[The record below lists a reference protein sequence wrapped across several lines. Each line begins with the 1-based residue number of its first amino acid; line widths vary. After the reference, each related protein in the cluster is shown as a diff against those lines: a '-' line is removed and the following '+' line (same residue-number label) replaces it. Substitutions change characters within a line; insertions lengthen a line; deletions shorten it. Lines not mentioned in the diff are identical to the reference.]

1 MQYLTLGRRI
11 LSALA
16 VFCGSFAFA
25 TDYYVSTTGSDANNG
40 LSSETAVATIDK
52 AISLATTKD
61 DTIHVAPGTYQTT
74 TQWGPN
80 LLATM
85 VGTGTSRDEVVIESS
100 GANRTLRMAADSVV
114 RHLTLVG
121 NKDYK
126 ADKGGAVEMSGGLLE
141 DCVIKDGTANNSSNP
156 GGGNVY
162 LNGGTVRNC
171 LITGGKAKRR
181 GGNVYLENG
190 TVENCE
196 IRDGYSENEAGNLYL
211 AYGLV
216 SKCTIA
222 DASALGDGAN
232 VRTYD
237 NANGQIVDCVI
248 SGGKILA
255 VQGDD
260 GKWPERKGANAFI
273 RGSVK
278 VTRCQFLGGSYSEN
292 GYSCGSLTLYYPGNG
307 TVVEDCL
314 IKDSDCGGALL
325 VGSTYIYNTTI
336 VDNEQ
341 YGVWSWGSGKTFYN
355 TILYG
360 NVLAGVSKDWAGDK
374 PSKNVFGLAVTSGGV
389 FKSGDYSN
397 GIILLEN
404 SDAFVDYEKGDYH
417 LKGSVLVDVGTT
429 DPRTDVSATDLD
441 GNPRVI
447 NQVDIGCY
455 EYQPTVFSV
464 IFSMSYDTNDHI
476 PAQARFTAQPLNADG
491 AVTYTW
497 DFGDGS
503 ERVTTTETTVTHT
516 FETAGKFTVTLTAE
530 SAGETTQQTRK
541 ELAVIYDTFVWV
553 SPTGT
558 ATFPYNTLETGFRAI
573 DSAMSVHAS
582 VGGGEIRVAPG
593 TYETAWQYNLDKDYV
608 VKGMGKSPEDVV
620 IRNTTKADKS
630 NTYRRVFHVAS
641 AGARV
646 ENLTMENGSVLNNNG
661 AVLRVAQG
669 MVSNCVIRG
678 GRAVVSGNGPAAGG
692 GVELSNAGILTH
704 CVVSNNVV
712 EGTSSNTGLA
722 AGGGIFFSNGAKNA
736 KLLNCLIAYNRYI
749 PSATVEGAAGVRY
762 GGSNDNSLMENCT
775 IVSNVVEGSLKDDSA
790 GLYCTSWYTPMR
802 NNVIAGNYETEKGE
816 CTSMVLG
823 YDARGP
829 IKVYNLVVGENV
841 TNDGTKNYADSIVLG
856 DVKTMFKDFEN
867 GNFMPKTGSVL
878 ANQGSTPN
886 WPCEVDLAGKPRV
899 FGKAIDI
906 GCYEVQKNNGLTIII
921 R

>member
-100 GANRTLRMAADSVV
+100 GAHRTLRMAADSVV

-292 GYSCGSLTLYYPGNG
+292 GYNSGSLCLYAPGSG
-307 TVVEDCL
+307 SIVEDCL
-314 IKDSDCGGALL
+314 ITGSSCGGALL
-325 VGSTYIYNTTI
+325 NGTTYIYNTTI

-441 GNPRVI
+441 GNPRVV

-464 IFSMSYDTNDHI
+464 SFSMSYDTNDHI

-558 ATFPYNTLETGFRAI
+558 ATFPYNTPETGFRAI

-630 NTYRRVFHVAS
+630 NNYRRVFQVAS

-646 ENLTMENGSVLNNNG
+646 ENLTMEGGSVYNQFGGN
-661 AVLRVAQG
+661 LRITAGTVA
-669 MVSNCVIRG
+669 NCIIRG
-678 GRAVVSGNGPAAGG
+678 GLAMANSGNGAGG
-692 GVELSNAGILTH
+692 AIELGGSGVVTH
-704 CVVSNNVV
+704 CKVIDNRV
-712 EGTSSNTGLA
+712 EGTSKDTWA
-722 AGGGIFFSNGAKNA
+722 AGGAIFLPYGAKNG
-736 KLLNCLIAYNRYI
+736 KLSNTLVANNKYV
-749 PSATVEGAAGVRY
+749 PSTPNVRGSAGIQV
-762 GGSNDNSLMENCT
+762 GGGNENAVIENCT
-775 IVSNVVEGSLKDDSA
+775 IVANVVEGSISTAAGVWSDS
-790 GLYCTSWYTPMR
+790 SWYTTFR
-802 NNVIAGNYETEKGE
+802 NCVIAGNYQTETGDMSSVRMAKE
-816 CTSMVLG
+816 T
-823 YDARGP
+823 
-829 IKVYNLVVGENV
+829 KVYNCVVDVMPE
-841 TNDGTKNYADSIVLG
+841 TTKYDSDSTGFVLG
-856 DVKTMFKDFEN
+856 DVKTMFKDFTNEN
-867 GNFMPKTGSVL
+867 YMPRPGSVL
-878 ANQGSTPN
+878 ANKGTDKLTLPTDK
-886 WPCEVDLAGKPRV
+886 DLAGNPRV

>member
-100 GANRTLRMAADSVV
+100 GAHRTLRMAADSVV

-141 DCVIKDGTANNSSNP
+141 DCVIKDGTSNNSSNP

-171 LITGGKAKRR
+171 LITGGKAKRS

-196 IRDGYSENEAGNLYL
+196 IRDGYSENEAGNLYF

-292 GYSCGSLTLYYPGNG
+292 GYNCGSLTLYYPGNG

-325 VGSTYIYNTTI
+325 AGSTYIYNTTI

-608 VKGMGKSPEDVV
+608 VKGMGKTPEDVV
-620 IRNTTKADKS
+620 IRNTAKADKS
-630 NTYRRVFHVAS
+630 NTYRRVFQVAS

-646 ENLTMENGSVLNNNG
+646 ENLTMEGGSVYNQFGGN
-661 AVLRVAQG
+661 LRITAGTVA
-669 MVSNCVIRG
+669 NCIIRG
-678 GRAVVSGNGPAAGG
+678 GLATADNDNAAGG
-692 GVELSNAGILTH
+692 GVELGGSGVVTH
-704 CVVSNNVV
+704 CIIQDNVL
-712 EGTSSNTGLA
+712 TGLSKA
-722 AGGGIFFSNGAKNA
+722 EQYCGGAGVFMTSYNKNMR
-736 KLLNCLIAYNRYI
+736 LSNCLIVGNTYR
-749 PSATVEGAAGVRY
+749 PGETVQTGAAGIRF
-762 GGSNDNSLMENCT
+762 GGANEQVVMENCT
-775 IVSNVVEGSLKDDSA
+775 VVANTVEGSLKDDSA
-790 GLYCTSWYTPMR
+790 GAYCTSWTTTIR
-802 NNVIAGNYETEKGE
+802 NCVFAGNTETGKDKATSVKFDSHMNVVNCVMDDAAFNKY
-816 CTSMVLG
+816 CTV
-823 YDARGP
+823 
-829 IKVYNLVVGENV
+829 
-841 TNDGTKNYADSIVLG
+841 G
-856 DVKTMFKDFEN
+856 DVKTMFKDFTNEN
-867 GNFMPKTGSVL
+867 YMPRPGSVL
-878 ANQGSTPN
+878 ANKGTDKLTLPTDK
-886 WPCEVDLAGKPRV
+886 DLAGNPRV

>member
-1 MQYLTLGRRI
+1 MKYLTLGRRI

-25 TDYYVSTTGSDANNG
+25 TDYYVSTTGSDENDG

-61 DTIHVAPGTYQTT
+61 DTIHVAPGTYQTS

-114 RHLTLVG
+114 RHLTLIG

-156 GGGNVY
+156 EGGNVY
-162 LNGGTVRNC
+162 LNGGTVRYC

-190 TVENCE
+190 TVESCE
-196 IRDGYSENEAGNLYL
+196 IRDGYSENEAGNLYFVN
-211 AYGLV
+211 GLV
-216 SKCTIA
+216 STCTIA
-222 DASALGDGAN
+222 NGSVLGDGGN
-232 VRTYD
+232 IRSYD
-237 NANGQIVDCVI
+237 NANGQIADCVI

-255 VQGDD
+255 AQGSD
-260 GKWPERKGANAFI
+260 GKWPEKKGANAFI
-273 RGSVK
+273 EGSVK
-278 VTRCQFLGGSYSEN
+278 LTRCQLLGGSYNEN
-292 GYSCGSLTLYYPGNG
+292 GYDCGSLTLYYPGNG

-325 VGSTYIYNTTI
+325 AGSTYIYNTTI

-360 NVLAGVSKDWAGDK
+360 NTKADVLRDYAGDK

-397 GIILLEN
+397 GIILLED
-404 SDAFVDYEKGDYH
+404 SAAFADYEKGDYH
-417 LKGSVLVDVGTT
+417 LVKGSVLVDVGTA

-441 GNPRVI
+441 GNPRVV

-464 IFSMSYDTNDHI
+464 SFSMSYDTNDHT
-476 PAQARFTAQPLNADG
+476 PAATTFVAVPLNAEG
-491 AVTYTW
+491 AVAYTW

-503 ERVTTTETTVTHT
+503 EQVETTETTVSHT
-516 FETAGKFTVTLTAE
+516 FATAGKFTVTLTAE
-530 SAGETTQQTRK
+530 SAGATAVQTRK
-541 ELAVIYDTFVWV
+541 ELAVIYDSVVWV

-558 ATFPYNTLETGFRAI
+558 ATFPYNTPETGFRAI
-573 DSAMSVHAS
+573 DSAMSIHAS
-582 VGGGEIRVAPG
+582 AGGGEIRVAPG

-608 VKGMGKSPEDVV
+608 VKGMGKTPEEVV
-620 IRNTTKADKS
+620 VKNTTKADKD
-630 NTYRRVFHVAS
+630 NTYRRVFQVAS

-646 ENLTMENGSVLNNNG
+646 ENLTMEGGSVYNQFGGN
-661 AVLRVAQG
+661 LRITAGTVA
-669 MVSNCVIRG
+669 NCIIRG
-678 GRAVVSGNGPAAGG
+678 GLATADNGNAAGG
-692 GVELSNAGILTH
+692 GVELGGSGVVTH
-704 CVVSNNVV
+704 CIIRDNVL
-712 EGTSSNTGLA
+712 TGLSKSEMYCGG
-722 AGGGIFFSNGAKNA
+722 AGVFMTHNNKNMR
-736 KLLNCLIAYNRYI
+736 LSNCLIVGNTYQ
-749 PSATVEGAAGVRY
+749 PGETVQTGAAGVRF
-762 GGSNDNSLMENCT
+762 GGANEQVVMENCT
-775 IVSNVVEGSLKDDSA
+775 VVANTVEGSLKDDSA
-790 GLYCTSWYTPMR
+790 GVYCTSWTTTIR
-802 NNVIAGNYETEKGE
+802 NCVFAGNTETGKDKATSVKFDSHMNVVNCVMDDAAFNKY
-816 CTSMVLG
+816 CTV
-823 YDARGP
+823 
-829 IKVYNLVVGENV
+829 
-841 TNDGTKNYADSIVLG
+841 G
-856 DVKTMFKDFEN
+856 DVKTMFKDFANEN
-867 GNFMPKTGSVL
+867 YMPRPGSVL
-878 ANQGSTPN
+878 ANKGTSKLTLPTDK
-886 WPCEVDLAGKPRV
+886 DLAGNPRV